1 MSLVY
6 SLITALGSIQKKYFG
21 YFIFLIYFAKKNTM
35 KSVTIAGVQGFYGDS
50 PLAGAMIAQSGL
62 ANYLVHDAL
71 SELTLSILQKDKL
84 KDPEMGY
91 ARDIEILTKM
101 VWSVALKK
109 GAKIVTNSGGLN
121 PLSAALKIQSILK
134 SLGLHEIKIACI
146 TGDDLMTKLTD
157 IQSKGEPLLNMD
169 NGKPFSENSFEVTHA
184 NVYIGAQDIKN
195 ALDEGAQMVLTGR
208 VADPCLT
215 LGILAHELHWKIEG
229 DLTPEQWD
237 LLANGILV
245 GHLLECGGQAS
256 GGNSYAE
263 WPMDYNISRLGYPIA
278 TVFENGAA
286 HFFKPDFMGGKLSR
300 NTLREQ
306 LVYEVHDPQNYIT
319 PDVICDFTH
328 VKITELENGKVETT
342 GAKGKPKPEKLK
354 LCIGLMEGYLS
365 DQFFFFS
372 YPFAY
377 TKALKFIQAVKEIW
391 ASLPLKIDKQRFDII
406 GVNGIH
412 GNAAFQHSEDF
423 LNQLNELGVRL
434 AIQHSDPKVGKLA
447 MQAVVCLGL
456 NGPPGIVSVP
466 GWGNDARAQLGLW
479 STLIPRD
486 IVKTKIHWI

>member
-1 MSLVY
+1 
-6 SLITALGSIQKKYFG
+6 
-21 YFIFLIYFAKKNTM
+21 M

-50 PLAGAMIAQSGL
+50 PMAGAMIANAGL

-84 KDPEMGY
+84 KNPELGY
-91 ARDIEILTKM
+91 ALDIEILTKM

-109 GAKIVTNSGGLN
+109 GMKIVTNSGGLN
-121 PLSAALKIQSILK
+121 PLSAAVKIQNILQN
-134 SLGLHEIKIACI
+134 LGLKDIKIACI
-146 TGDDLMTKLTD
+146 IGDDLSSKLTD
-157 IQSKGEPLLNMD
+157 IQSQGEPLINMD
-169 NGKPFSENSFEVTHA
+169 NGKPFSENTYQVTHA
-184 NVYIGAQDIKN
+184 NVYIGAKDIQT
-195 ALDEGAQMVLTGR
+195 ALKEGAQIVLTGR

-215 LGILAHELHWKIEG
+215 LGILAYELNWKIDG
-229 DLTPEQWD
+229 DLSKDELN

-263 WPMDYNISRLGYPIA
+263 WPMDYNLSKLGYPIA
-278 TVFENGAA
+278 TVFEDGTA

-300 NTLREQ
+300 DTLREQ

-319 PDVICDFTH
+319 PDVVCDFSN
-328 VKITELENGKVETT
+328 VQINPLENGKVETR
-342 GAKGKPKPEKLK
+342 GAIGKPRPEKLK
-354 LCIGLMEGYLS
+354 LCIGLMEGYLT

-372 YPFAY
+372 SPYAY

-391 ASLPLKIDKQRFDII
+391 SSLPLKIDKQRFDIV

-412 GNAAFQHSEDF
+412 GEAAPLPSEDF
-423 LNQLNELGVRL
+423 LNQMNEIGVRL

-456 NGPPGIVSVP
+456 NGPPGVVSVP
-466 GWGNDARAQLGLW
+466 GWGNEARAQLGLW
-479 STLIPRD
+479 STLIPRHF
-486 IVKTKIHWI
+486 VNTKIHWVNNA

>member
-1 MSLVY
+1 
-6 SLITALGSIQKKYFG
+6 
-21 YFIFLIYFAKKNTM
+21 M

-50 PLAGAMIAQSGL
+50 PMAGAMIAQAGL
-62 ANYLVHDAL
+62 AQYLVHDAL

-121 PLSAALKIQSILK
+121 PLSAAIKIQNILK
-134 SLGLHEIKIACI
+134 ALGLNDIKIACL
-146 TGDDLMTKLTD
+146 TGDDLMSKLGD
-157 IQSKGEPLLNMD
+157 IQAKGEPLNNMD
-169 NGKPFSENSFEVTHA
+169 DGRPFSENKYPVTHA
-184 NVYIGAQDIKN
+184 NVYTGAQEVAE
-195 ALDEGAQMVLTGR
+195 ALNQGAQIVLTGR
-208 VADPCLT
+208 VADPALT
-215 LGILAHELHWKIEG
+215 LGILIHEFGWKIG
-229 DLTPEQWD
+229 NLLEQNDWD
-237 LLANGILV
+237 LLANGVLV

-263 WPMDYNISRLGYPIA
+263 WPMDYNISKLGYPIA
-278 TVFENGAA
+278 TVFEDGTA

-328 VKITELENGKVETT
+328 VQMNELENGKVQVK
-342 GAKGKPKPEKLK
+342 GAKGKPRPEKLK
-354 LCIGLMEGYLS
+354 LCIGLMEGYLT

-372 YPFAY
+372 YPYAY
-377 TKALKFIQAVKEIW
+377 TKAQKFIQAVQEIW
-391 ASLPLKIDKQRFDII
+391 NGLPLKIDKKRFDII

-412 GNAAFQHSEDF
+412 GEAAPIPEESF
-423 LNQLNELGVRL
+423 LNQLNEIGVRL
-434 AIQHSDPKVGKLA
+434 AIQHSDAKVGKLA

-456 NGPPGIVSVP
+456 NGPPGVVSVP

-479 STLIPRD
+479 STLIPRELVQ
-486 IVKTKIHWI
+486 IKIHWVTND